1 MGMRKPR
8 TFGQKAFFW
17 AITIMIAFG
26 LVGGS
31 VLMIFGGD
39 DQPVTPVPQDDQ
51 QFTDFIQALEEL
63 ENHVRDNPEDT
74 ASRMR
79 LAGTYA
85 GMGQYG
91 VAIEQ
96 YEAILETNPEHEAAR
111 LSLAECYLALE
122 KDDEA
127 LVQISQLLEV
137 NPEHQFAHFLAGYIL
152 GDRKEDYPAAIE
164 RLERF
169 VELAGSGPYVQ
180 EAQAMID
187 EWKGKTE

>member
-1 MGMRKPR
+1 MRKPR

-17 AITIMIAFG
+17 AITIMIALG

-31 VLMIFGGD
+31 VLMIFGGE
-39 DQPVTPVPQDDQ
+39 DQPIAPAPEEDQ

-74 ASRMR
+74 ASRMQ
-79 LAGTYA
+79 LAGAYT
-85 GMGQYG
+85 GMGQYE

-96 YEAILETNPEHEAAR
+96 FEAILEIDPGHEAAR
-111 LSLAECYLALE
+111 LSLAECYFALE

-127 LVQISQLLEV
+127 LAQIDQLLEV

-152 GDRKEDYPAAIE
+152 GNGKEDYAAAIE
-164 RLERF
+164 RMERYI
-169 VELAGSGPYVQ
+169 ELAGSGPYV
-180 EAQAMID
+180 EDAQAMID
-187 EWKGKTE
+187 EWKGK